1 LDVQLGDVVPRIQ
14 VGQGDL
20 EQLLLNLM
28 TNARDAM
35 PTGGLLSIKARNLG
49 NTLEL
54 AIRDTGCGI
63 TPELISRIQEPF
75 FTTKPNGNGLGL
87 SICRSIIRNVGGRI
101 EIESGVGVGTQ
112 IRVLLPTVFD
122 KMATTPV

>member
-1 LDVQLGDVVPRIQ
+1 
-14 VGQGDL
+14 
-20 EQLLLNLM
+20 
-28 TNARDAM
+28 
-35 PTGGLLSIKARNLG
+35 
-49 NTLEL
+49 
-54 AIRDTGCGI
+54 
-63 TPELISRIQEPF
+63 LISRIQEPF

-122 KMATTPV
+122 KMATNAV

>member
-1 LDVQLGDVVPRIQ
+1 VDVVPHIQ

-20 EQLLLNLM
+20 EQLFLNLM

-35 PTGGLLSIKARNLG
+35 STGGVLSIKVRNLG
-49 NTLEL
+49 ESLEL
-54 AIRDTGCGI
+54 AISDTGCGI

-87 SICRSIIRNVGGRI
+87 SICRSIIRNVGGRM
-101 EIESGVGVGTQ
+101 EIESRVGAGTQ
-112 IRVLLPTVFD
+112 ITVSLPTAFEEKAGNSV
-122 KMATTPV
+122 